1 MNTEKILT
9 YLQVPPEVEALQFES
24 LIEIYIDLG
33 LNRAQASAA
42 AQADY
47 LCSNM
52 LAFRR
57 RGAMDGSYFLVGSAL
72 RAA

>member
-1 MNTEKILT
+1 MNTDKIIT
-9 YLQVPPEVEALQFES
+9 YLQLPPEVEALQFES
-24 LIEIYIDLG
+24 LIETYVELG

-47 LCSNM
+47 LCSNI

-57 RGAMDGSYFLVGSAL
+57 RGAMDGGYLLVGSGL

>member
-57 RGAMDGSYFLVGSAL
+57 RGAMDGSYLLVGSAL